1 MAPFSPS
8 PSRAAPRP
16 RRSPARRATPGRA
29 LGTAALA
36 AAALGA
42 ALVPLAASPASAVVG
57 GAPAS
62 AASYPW
68 LAAVGSPVFFVRPA
82 GQFCGGVLV
91 KPDELLTAGHCVSV
105 LRGVPGLLQV
115 TFGRDDLSGSGGE
128 SVPVKSVKLHP
139 KYSETSFKGETVSH
153 HDLALLT
160 LSRRVDRPTV
170 PLGSPGS
177 ATAGVV
183 AGWGT
188 TSESDWFNTR
198 LRAAQVPLPG
208 DAACKKAYGDSY
220 DASDMAC
227 AGSPKADTCQFD
239 SGGPLLAGG
248 RVVALTSW
256 AYGCA
261 KPGYPGV
268 YTRVTDLP

>member
-1 MAPFSPS
+1 MALTSPS
-8 PSRAAPRP
+8 PRGAAARAPRA
-16 RRSPARRATPGRA
+16 RTRRARPGRVP
-29 LGTAALA
+29 GTAALA
-36 AAALGA
+36 AVALGA
-42 ALVPLAASPASAVVG
+42 ALLPLAASPASAVVG

-82 GQFCGGVLV
+82 GQFCGGVLI
-91 KPDELLTAGHCVSV
+91 KPDQLLTAGHCVSV
-105 LRGVPGLLQV
+105 LRGVPGLLNV
-115 TFGRDDLSGSGGE
+115 TFGRDDLSGQGGE
-128 SVPVKSVKLHP
+128 SVQVKSVKLHP
-139 KYSETSFKGETVSH
+139 EYSETSFKGETVSH

-160 LSRRVDRPTV
+160 LARRVDRPTV
-170 PLGSPGS
+170 ALGSPGS
-177 ATAGVV
+177 ATSGVV

-198 LRAAQVPLPG
+198 LRSAQVPLPG
-208 DAACKKAYGDSY
+208 DAACKKAYGGSY

-239 SGGPLLAGG
+239 SGGPLIAGG

>member
-1 MAPFSPS
+1 MNKGNAQ
-8 PSRAAPRP
+8 
-16 RRSPARRATPGRA
+16 
-29 LGTAALA
+29 
-36 AAALGA
+36 GA
-42 ALVPLAASPASAVVG
+42 AGLPVGAQVDPATGHAPQVLDGAGQPLAGVILPTG
-57 GAPAS
+57 GIYS
-62 AASYPW
+62 
-68 LAAVGSPVFFVRPA
+68 VRGS
-82 GQFCGGVLV
+82 G
-91 KPDELLTAGHCVSV
+91 
-105 LRGVPGLLQV
+105 
-115 TFGRDDLSGSGGE
+115 GGE
-128 SVPVKSVKLHP
+128 SVSVTSVKLRP

-153 HDLALLT
+153 HDLAVLT

-170 PLGSPGS
+170 PLGSPRS
-177 ATAGVV
+177 ATTGVV

-198 LRAAQVPLPG
+198 LRSAQVPLPG
-208 DAACKKAYGDSY
+208 DDACKKAYGGSY

-239 SGGPLLAGG
+239 SGGPLLVGG